1 MLMVK
6 SKITKKSTLMP
17 ISVPK
22 TSSSIV
28 VRRAAL
34 DKHRAH
40 NSKLPDSLEWKLLY
54 PDFQEVNNIPGSK
67 HFFTVQKYKEL
78 GKSYQ
83 RINLYLYRI
92 KDLEVIC
99 YQNTIPFLHCW
110 SVIQYKFYI

>member
-1 MLMVK
+1 
-6 SKITKKSTLMP
+6 MP

-54 PDFQEVNNIPGSK
+54 PDFQEVINIPGS
-67 HFFTVQKYKEL
+67 HQFFTVQKYKESL
-78 GKSYQ
+78 GKSYR
-83 RINLYLYRI
+83 RINLYLCRI
-92 KDLEVIC
+92 EDLKGIC
-99 YQNTIPFLHCW
+99 YQNTIYHCCIVGVLFNIYIYLKMTTE
-110 SVIQYKFYI
+110 VIALIT

>member
-1 MLMVK
+1 
-6 SKITKKSTLMP
+6 MP

-54 PDFQEVNNIPGSK
+54 SDFQGVNNIPSAN
-67 HFFTVQKYKEL
+67 HFFTVQNYKESL

-83 RINLYLYRI
+83 RINLYLCRI
-92 KDLEVIC
+92 EDLEDI
-99 YQNTIPFLHCW
+99 
-110 SVIQYKFYI
+110 